1 MCPAGVPAVAVAH
14 SFVQNGDLMYDPEVV
29 FAVGQTEAWLA
40 YEITQHPVGLYRN
53 AYRDNSLDVAEVRD
67 INGLVSVWARNLSGQ
82 GWCKPPREPIGP
94 NVGTLVESALTA
106 APKIVHFPPQPS
118 GDPVADLLA
127 QINATALPVK
137 QK

>member
-1 MCPAGVPAVAVAH
+1 
-14 SFVQNGDLMYDPEVV
+14 MYDPEIV

-40 YEITQHPVGLYRN
+40 YEITQHPVGRYRN
-53 AYRDNSLDVAEVRD
+53 AYRDNSLNVAEVRD

-82 GWCKPPREPIGP
+82 GWCSPPREPIGP
-94 NVGTLVESALTA
+94 NVGTLVESALKS

>member
-1 MCPAGVPAVAVAH
+1 
-14 SFVQNGDLMYDPEVV
+14 MYDPEIV

-40 YEITQHPVGLYRN
+40 YEITQHPVSRYRN
-53 AYRDNSLDVAEVRD
+53 AYQDNSLNIAEIRD

-82 GWCKPPREPIGP
+82 GWCKPPNAVDPSTEPIGP
-94 NVGTLVESALTA
+94 NVGTLVESALKA